1 MFVIFRTKLLCRR
14 ALRCERGYTLI
25 EALIVSVLTVVVV
38 SATLSVLESGQR
50 TQARDSEYAL
60 AIQEGRV
67 GMARM
72 THEIRQAYSIL
83 GTTSSS
89 IHFNATIGG
98 VDEQIEYNCNEP
110 QTGTSY
116 LECVRKEAAVGAA
129 LPSTGSPIIK
139 NVLNGTSAE
148 KESIFV
154 EYSPNAI
161 APDLVTVRVVLPA
174 SGTLKAGEGLTHHLV
189 LTTTAYIHD
198 MNIGA

>member
-1 MFVIFRTKLLCRR
+1 MRSQ
-14 ALRCERGYTLI
+14 AGYTLM
-25 EALIVSVLTVVVV
+25 EALIVSVLTLVVV
-38 SATLSVLESGQR
+38 SATLSLLESGQR
-50 TQARDSEYAL
+50 IQARDSEYAL
-60 AIQEGRV
+60 AIQEGRT

-83 GTTSSS
+83 GTTPNS

-116 LECVRKEAAVGAA
+116 LECIRKQATVGQS

-174 SGTLKAGEGLTHHLV
+174 AGTLTHGEGLTHHIV